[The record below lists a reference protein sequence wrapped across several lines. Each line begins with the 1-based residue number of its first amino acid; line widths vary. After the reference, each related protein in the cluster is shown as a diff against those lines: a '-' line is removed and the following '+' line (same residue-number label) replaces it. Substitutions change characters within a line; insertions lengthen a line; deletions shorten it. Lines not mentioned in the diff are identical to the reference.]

1 MKGIEAVTLSCLV
14 VAVSAS
20 NLGGFF
26 PGGGFQGAG
35 FHGSG
40 HHGGGIHPGGVHGGG
55 IHPGGVL
62 GGGIHPS
69 GVLGGGIQ
77 PGGFHGGGIQG
88 GFQAGGIPGASA
100 VIGSGIS
107 NGPSECRYW
116 CRTPEGQA
124 YCCET
129 AYEPE
134 RPVGT
139 KLLECP
145 DVRPTCPQSIRA
157 GGPVRCSND
166 YKCANLDKCCYDR
179 CLKEHVCKPPSIF
192 GGHF

>member
-20 NLGGFF
+20 KLGGFF
-26 PGGGFQGAG
+26 PGGGIQGAG

-40 HHGGGIHPGGVHGGG
+40 HHGGGIHHGGALGGG
-55 IHPGGVL
+55 IHPGGV
-62 GGGIHPS
+62 H
-69 GVLGGGIQ
+69 GGGIQ

-88 GFQAGGIPGASA
+88 GVIPGASGI
-100 VIGSGIS
+100 IGGGIS

-116 CRTPEGQA
+116 CRTPENQA

-134 RPVGT
+134 TPVGT
-139 KLLECP
+139 KFLECP

-166 YKCANLDKCCYDR
+166 YKCANFDKCCYDR